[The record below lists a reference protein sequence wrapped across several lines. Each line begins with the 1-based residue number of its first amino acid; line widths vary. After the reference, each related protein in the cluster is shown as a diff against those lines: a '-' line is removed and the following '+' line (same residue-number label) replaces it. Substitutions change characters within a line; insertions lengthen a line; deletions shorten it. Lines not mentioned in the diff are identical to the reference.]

1 MSSTPRLQDQ
11 FTLLLVRLCCSLYSF
26 FLNQSLL
33 LYQLLSYLNFNG
45 LYFKPPIIFKFA
57 NLICNIPL
65 ILIIFSYL
73 HSNPHLYHGWGARP
87 YKAPFERE
95 GFIYHY
101 RLTGDIWV
109 INWDDLRLYSFWCTT
124 LNDWSG
130 KFTPSP
136 RPIRSNRRTAN
147 RNLIA
152 NFRFSTLE
160 RFPFFNLSSPG
171 LLDIIVFVPTCAG
184 LLQSPPKHH
193 P

>member
-11 FTLLLVRLCCSLYSF
+11 FTLLLVRLCCSLYSS

-45 LYFKPPIIFKFA
+45 LYFKPSIIFKFA

-73 HSNPHLYHGWGARP
+73 HFNPYLCYGWGARP

-101 RLTGDIWV
+101 RLEVFWNSLQVIFEWLTEMIWDC
-109 INWDDLRLYSFWCTT
+109 IASDALRLMIGLENSRHP
-124 LNDWSG
+124 LG
-130 KFTPSP
+130 PSDP
-136 RPIRSNRRTAN
+136 TGEHPTA
-147 RNLIA
+147 
-152 NFRFSTLE
+152 T
-160 RFPFFNLSSPG
+160 
-171 LLDIIVFVPTCAG
+171 
-184 LLQSPPKHH
+184 
-193 P
+193 

>member
-1 MSSTPRLQDQ
+1 MVLFSFQRTIPVLWRRVPHSWRRKRGAVRGTGMSSTPRLQDQ
-11 FTLLLVRLCCSLYSF
+11 FTLLLVRLCCSLYSS

-73 HSNPHLYHGWGARP
+73 HFNPHLYHGWGARP

-101 RLTGDIWV
+101 RLEVFWNSLQV
-109 INWDDLRLYSFWCTT
+109 IFEW
-124 LNDWSG
+124 
-130 KFTPSP
+130 
-136 RPIRSNRRTAN
+136 
-147 RNLIA
+147 
-152 NFRFSTLE
+152 
-160 RFPFFNLSSPG
+160 
-171 LLDIIVFVPTCAG
+171 
-184 LLQSPPKHH
+184 
-193 P
+193 